1 MNPKDYQCIEVSRRG
16 RVLILSLNRPE
27 ALNAV
32 NAQMHEELSRVFI
45 DAQDD
50 ADSDAVMVTGSGKAF
65 SAGGDIGWLKS
76 VAGNSK
82 EFDVIRAHG
91 KRIIFSM
98 LDCEKPIVAKI
109 NGPAVGLG
117 CTIALFSDVIFAAE
131 DAVISDPHVK
141 VGLVA
146 GDGGAVIWPQLIGY
160 ARAKEYLMTGK
171 PLSGIEAAK
180 IGLVNYAVTS
190 GELDA
195 AVDEFCDELLGGALL
210 AIKYTKVSIN
220 VGLKQLAHT
229 VLETSLALETVTS
242 SSKDHLAAVTAFA
255 DRQKPTFTGE

>member
-1 MNPKDYQCIEVSRRG
+1 MKFADYQCIEVSRRG
-16 RVLILSLNRPE
+16 RVLTLSLNRPE

-32 NAQMHEELSRVFI
+32 NGQLHEELSRVFI

-50 ADSDAVMVTGSGKAF
+50 PDSDVVVITGTGKAF

-76 VAGNSK
+76 MTEDKSQ
-82 EFDVIRAHG
+82 FDIVRAHG

-98 LDCEKPIVAKI
+98 LDCEKPIIAKI

-131 DAVISDPHVK
+131 DAVISDPHVN

-146 GDGGAVIWPQLIGY
+146 GDGGAVIWPQLVGY

-171 PLSGIEAAK
+171 RLSGTEAAK
-180 IGLVNYAVTS
+180 IGLVNHAIPS

-195 AVDEFCDELLGGALL
+195 AVNEFCDELLGGALL

-229 VLETSLALETVTS
+229 VLETSLAYETVTS
-242 SSKDHLAAVTAFA
+242 SSKDHLAAVTAFS
-255 DRQKPTFTGE
+255 DRQKPTFTGN

>member
-1 MNPKDYQCIEVSRRG
+1 MNPKDYKTISVTRRG

-32 NAQMHEELSRVFI
+32 NGEMHEELSRVFI

-50 ADSDAVMVTGSGKAF
+50 KESDIVMITGSGKAF

-76 VAGNSK
+76 MTANTA
-82 EFDVIRAHG
+82 EFDIVRAHG

-117 CTIALFSDVIFAAE
+117 CTIALFSDIIFAAE
-131 DAVISDPHVK
+131 DAVISDPHVS

-171 PLSGIEAAK
+171 RLSGSKAAE
-180 IGLVNYAVTS
+180 IGLVNHAVPT

-195 AVDEFCDELLGGALL
+195 AVDAFCDDLLAGALL

-220 VGLKQLAHT
+220 ISLKQLAHSI
-229 VLETSLALETVTS
+229 LDTSLAYETITNR
-242 SSKDHLAAVTAFA
+242 SKDHLTAVTAFVN
-255 DRQKPTFTGE
+255 REKPTFTGE

>member
-1 MNPKDYQCIEVSRRG
+1 MNLKDYKAIDISRRD
-16 RVLILSLNRPE
+16 RVLVLSLNRPE

-32 NAQMHEELSRVFI
+32 NGQMHEELSRVFI

-50 ADSDAVMVTGSGKAF
+50 PDSDVIMITGSGKAF

-76 VAGNSK
+76 MTEDRSQ
-82 EFDVIRAHG
+82 FDVTRAHG

-98 LDCEKPIVAKI
+98 LDCEKPIIAKI

-131 DAVISDPHVK
+131 DAVISDPHVN

-146 GDGGAVIWPQLIGY
+146 GDGGAVIWPQLVGY

-171 PLSGIEAAK
+171 RLSGTEAAK
-180 IGLVNYAVTS
+180 IGLVNHAVP
-190 GELDA
+190 GQDLDA
-195 AVDEFCDELLGGALL
+195 AVDSFCDELLGGALL

-229 VLETSLALETVTS
+229 VLETSLAYETVTS